1 MTWWNYCASTAATNE
16 LRRGGNR
23 STRCIVYTK
32 ARDLLG
38 WTPRVTFA
46 NGIAKTIAY
55 YQKQV
60 A

>member
-1 MTWWNYCASTAATNE
+1 
-16 LRRGGNR
+16 
-23 STRCIVYTK
+23 VYTK